1 MEEIQSGSVHLCNPP
16 CAASTLGSMRLYWHN
31 KLSRCP
37 ALVFKEFGPIGS
49 SYYPNAM
56 KIEVN
61 NVEEKAVHSWSRI
74 SSAGQKALEEAL
86 RVFNPMSKD
95 LSDTET
101 QLVAF
106 LQGLKEEGYQPT
118 VLRSKDVYGYS
129 SCTADTPSQTQEST
143 RDDSDTGAAVS
154 DCTKAPVRSP
164 AVTAEVPGTL
174 AEVSVSS
181 PSVRTKPVSKGSATN
196 LLLNSLKETRSG
208 TSKASAMGFPA
219 NMYPDVYPA
228 MRLSVVLE
236 ALVPLEATASCLESK
251 YKQGHLGISP
261 SDLKLLKASGASRQ
275 NTKLPSGQ
283 FDPKGY
289 KHVVKKAPDSPAL
302 AVTLLKGTKGGVLK
316 ESNGCKASGILNGRI
331 TGSSSQC
338 CSGGSQAKAFKNKAK
353 EVPVGRTDWKDS
365 SSQETVG
372 QKRKR
377 AEEVK
382 EAPQKKKKNIMT
394 KPELS
399 QSTLNLL
406 RSRAIKVDS
415 SSSDD
420 DVRRRAQKILRV
432 NLSPVIRIQPLSP
445 SHNVP

>member
-1 MEEIQSGSVHLCNPP
+1 MN
-16 CAASTLGSMRLYWHN
+16 
-31 KLSRCP
+31 
-37 ALVFKEFGPIGS
+37 
-49 SYYPNAM
+49 
-56 KIEVN
+56 IEVN

-143 RDDSDTGAAVS
+143 RDNSNTGAAVS

-181 PSVRTKPVSKGSATN
+181 PGVRTKPVSKGSATN

-236 ALVPLEATASCLESK
+236 ALVPLKATASCLESK

-302 AVTLLKGTKGGVLK
+302 AVT
-316 ESNGCKASGILNGRI
+316 
-331 TGSSSQC
+331 SSQC

-353 EVPVGRTDWKDS
+353 EVPMGRTEWKDS

-382 EAPQKKKKNIMT
+382 EAPQKKKKNAMN
-394 KPELS
+394 KPELG

-420 DVRRRAQKILRV
+420 EVRRRAQKILRV

>member
-1 MEEIQSGSVHLCNPP
+1 MLFVTHTRALQEPESWLWAC
-16 CAASTLGSMRLYWHN
+16 
-31 KLSRCP
+31 

-56 KIEVN
+56 NIEVN

-106 LQGLKEEGYQPT
+106 LQGLKEEGHQPT
-118 VLRSKDVYGYS
+118 ILRSKDVYGYS
-129 SCTADTPSQTQEST
+129 SCTAATPSQTLEST
-143 RDDSDTGAAVS
+143 QDSSSTGAAVS
-154 DCTKAPVRSP
+154 DCKAPVRSP
-164 AVTAEVPGTL
+164 AVTAEIPGTL
-174 AEVSVSS
+174 AGVSVCS
-181 PSVRTKPVSKGSATN
+181 PDVRTKPVSKGSSTN

-236 ALVPLEATASCLESK
+236 ALVPLKATASCLESK
-251 YKQGHLGISP
+251 FKPGHLGISP

-283 FDPKGY
+283 LDPKGY
-289 KHVVKKAPDSPAL
+289 KHVVKKAPESPAL

-316 ESNGCKASGILNGRI
+316 ESNACKASGILNGRI

-338 CSGGSQAKAFKNKAK
+338 CSGGSQSKAFKNKAK
-353 EVPVGRTDWKDS
+353 EVPVGRTEWKDS
-365 SSQETVG
+365 SSQEPVG

-377 AEEVK
+377 AEEAK
-382 EAPQKKKKNIMT
+382 EAPQKKKKNAMN
-394 KPELS
+394 KPELG

-420 DVRRRAQKILRV
+420 EVRRRAQKILRV
-432 NLSPVIRIQPLSP
+432 NLSPVIKIQPLSP